1 MLAKLQL
8 YVVNCTLYILL
19 FHKSVFSEWR
29 SIMITILFDAAD
41 NTILDMDYLIC
52 LIGYTTFV
60 GNHYDS
66 HPRTVQIFKNLHY
79 FHGSLTI
86 KSTGR
91 FIGQD
96 NLRLSD
102 KGTSDI
108 IRAR

>member
-1 MLAKLQL
+1 
-8 YVVNCTLYILL
+8 
-19 FHKSVFSEWR
+19 
-29 SIMITILFDAAD
+29 
-41 NTILDMDYLIC
+41 MDYLIC

-91 FIGQD
+91 FIGQ
-96 NLRLSD
+96 NYP
-102 KGTSDI
+102 G
-108 IRAR
+108 